1 MKKIGLFII
10 IIIASVYFI
19 FPFYWVIESMTKDTS
34 QLFLGTFF
42 HESLSQ
48 LISNI
53 SKTFSYENGIYW
65 MWFLN
70 SLLYSSAGGLIG
82 TFMASL
88 GGFAFS
94 RYKFLGKRVLFILI
108 LGFSMVP
115 GVASIIPLFVMFKNV
130 SLLDTYWAIIILTFS
145 NVFGIYLMTLYWNQV
160 PQDIFDA
167 AKIDGANDVRIFFQI
182 GLPLVFSAFITLF
195 LLGFIGIWNNYF
207 LALIMLRSSNKFPLI
222 LGLSNINSLIGLPG
236 QSSLYPVIITGSFF
250 SILPLILIFFAF
262 QKFLTPKIVGSIK

>member
-1 MKKIGLFII
+1 
-10 IIIASVYFI
+10 
-19 FPFYWVIESMTKDTS
+19 
-34 QLFLGTFF
+34 
-42 HESLSQ
+42 
-48 LISNI
+48 
-53 SKTFSYENGIYW
+53 
-65 MWFLN
+65 
-70 SLLYSSAGGLIG
+70 
-82 TFMASL
+82 
-88 GGFAFS
+88 
-94 RYKFLGKRVLFILI
+94 
-108 LGFSMVP
+108 
-115 GVASIIPLFVMFKNV
+115 
-130 SLLDTYWAIIILTFS
+130 
-145 NVFGIYLMTLYWNQV
+145 MTLYWNQV

>member
-42 HESLSQ
+42 PESLSQ

-130 SLLDTYWAIIILTFS
+130 GLLDTYWAIIIPTFS